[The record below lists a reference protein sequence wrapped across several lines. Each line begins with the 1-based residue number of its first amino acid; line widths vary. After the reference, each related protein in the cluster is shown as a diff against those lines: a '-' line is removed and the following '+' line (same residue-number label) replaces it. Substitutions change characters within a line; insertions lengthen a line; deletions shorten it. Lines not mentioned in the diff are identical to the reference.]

1 MSCTEKKSTTMRS
14 ILGSKLSFKPPVTQ
28 DPRTFSRTTKGI
40 ILMCIGLCASTSGF
54 SSTIYFPGL
63 PAITAELNAP
73 PIATTLTAALFVLLM
88 GIAPVFWAS
97 FSDRLHVRRVL
108 LFFSMIIFAVA
119 SLGAAFINNIWG
131 LVVLRC
137 IQAVGSSCGQSVG
150 AGVIADCYPLEQR
163 GAAFGKY
170 FFFVFFGPLLG
181 PIIGGFLI
189 ISVLSWRAT
198 FWFCVAF
205 GLFIACNIFF
215 LFPETYRDNAKWDMQ
230 LPTTTTTTSSN
241 KDNDK
246 ASSIS
251 SATLEDK
258 TAAHQP
264 ETEVIPEK
272 SQIDTVQQEHQ
283 TPAAESK
290 PPAAARRTNPF
301 AAFLLLRHPFVLCS
315 ALVSGIAFGCM
326 FAVETIIPDL
336 YESHYGFNSWQTGLS
351 YLGAGVGNLLGSV
364 LGGMTSDKL
373 LLRSRRLRGGRAV
386 CEDRLTANL
395 WFAFVFIVF
404 GILLFGWGIQNN
416 LSYWCG
422 IVAFGIQTFGMNQVM
437 TATSAYIVDAVPGA
451 GASATASA
459 NLIRMIMACVLTL
472 IANPLVASIG
482 PGYTCVFLAGLSVL
496 GFCILVILK
505 LFGEKMRIRA
515 GFKD

>member
-1 MSCTEKKSTTMRS
+1 MSFAEKKSSMTS
-14 ILGSKLSFKPPVTQ
+14 KLKAKLSFKPPVTQ

-40 ILMCIGLCASTSGF
+40 VLMCIGLCASTSGF

-63 PAITAELNAP
+63 PAITEELHAP

-108 LFFSMIIFAVA
+108 LFFSMIVFAVA

-205 GLFIACNIFF
+205 ALFIACNIFF

-230 LPTTTTTTSSN
+230 LPTTCNDDKSS
-241 KDNDK
+241 
-246 ASSIS
+246 SSS
-251 SATLEDK
+251 STTLEDD
-258 TAAHQP
+258 AHQP
-264 ETEVIPEK
+264 ETEAIPEK
-272 SQIDTVQQEHQ
+272 SQTDTVEQAHQ
-283 TPAAESK
+283 VPAEAKPAAIQAQ
-290 PPAAARRTNPF
+290 PARRTNPF

-315 ALVSGIAFGCM
+315 ALVSGIAFGSM

-351 YLGAGVGNLLGSV
+351 YLGAGVGNMAGSL

-395 WFAFVFIVF
+395 WFAFIFIVF
-404 GILLFGWGIQNN
+404 GILLFGWGIEKN

-482 PGYTCVFLAGLSVL
+482 PGYTCVFLAGLSVV

>member
-1 MSCTEKKSTTMRS
+1 MSEKTS
-14 ILGSKLSFKPPVTQ
+14 IKTLLKAKLYFRPPVTQ
-28 DPRTFSRTTKGI
+28 DPRTFGRTTKAI
-40 ILMCIGLCASTSGF
+40 VLICIGLCASTSGF
-54 SSTIYFPGL
+54 ASTIYFPGL
-63 PAITAELNAP
+63 PAITQDLHAP
-73 PIATTLTAALFVLLM
+73 SIATTLTAALFVLLM

-97 FSDRLHVRRVL
+97 FSDNFHVRRIVL
-108 LFFSMIIFAVA
+108 FTSMIIFAAA
-119 SLGAAFINNIWG
+119 SLGSAFINNIWG

-137 IQAVGSSCGQSVG
+137 VQAVGSSCGQSVG

-163 GAAFGKY
+163 GAAFGK
-170 FFFVFFGPLLG
+170 FFFGVFFGPLLG

-189 ISVLSWRAT
+189 MSDLSWRAT

-205 GLFIACNIFF
+205 ALFIACSLFF
-215 LFPETYRDNAKWDMQ
+215 FFPETYRDNAKWDMQ
-230 LPTTTTTTSSN
+230 LPTTASGDDAS
-241 KDNDK
+241 
-246 ASSIS
+246 ASSAS
-251 SATLEDK
+251 STTLEDDQRP
-258 TAAHQP
+258 AQEEEA
-264 ETEVIPEK
+264 VAVPEK
-272 SQIDTVQQEHQ
+272 RQIDSVEVSHA
-283 TPAAESK
+283 TPAPLQPK
-290 PPAAARRTNPF
+290 RRTNPF
-301 AAFLLLRHPFVLCS
+301 AAFLLLRHPFVLCA
-315 ALVSGIAFGCM
+315 ALVSGVAFGCM

-351 YLGAGVGNLLGSV
+351 YLGAGVGNLFGSL

-395 WFAFVFIVF
+395 WFAFFFIIF
-404 GILLFGWGIQNN
+404 GVLLFGWGIERN

-422 IVAFGIQTFGMNQVM
+422 IVSFGIQTFGMNQVM
-437 TATSAYIVDAVPGA
+437 TATSAYIVDANPGA

-459 NLIRMIMACVLTL
+459 NLVRMVMACVLTL

-496 GFCILVILK
+496 GLCLLVILK
-505 LFGEKMRIRA
+505 FWGEKMRIRA

>member
-1 MSCTEKKSTTMRS
+1 MSFVEKKSTIKS
-14 ILGSKLSFKPPVTQ
+14 ILKSKLSFKPPVTQ

-63 PAITAELNAP
+63 PAITEELHAP

-108 LFFSMIIFAVA
+108 LFFSMIVFAVA

-205 GLFIACNIFF
+205 ALFIACNIFF

-230 LPTTTTTTSSN
+230 LPTTSN
-241 KDNDK
+241 DDK

-251 SATLEDK
+251 SATLEGN
-258 TAAHQP
+258 AHQP
-264 ETEVIPEK
+264 EIEASSEK
-272 SQIDTVQQEHQ
+272 SQIDTVEHQ
-283 TPAAESK
+283 IPVEPKPAAAQ
-290 PPAAARRTNPF
+290 PQARRTNPF

-326 FAVETIIPDL
+326 FAVETIIPGL

-351 YLGAGVGNLLGSV
+351 YLGAGVGNMAGSL

-404 GILLFGWGIQNN
+404 GILLFGWGIQKN

-482 PGYTCVFLAGLSVL
+482 SGYTCVFLAGLSVV

>member
-1 MSCTEKKSTTMRS
+1 MSEKSTIKS
-14 ILGSKLSFKPPVTQ
+14 LLKSKLSFKPPVTQ
-28 DPRTFSRTTKGI
+28 DPRTFKRTTKGI

-63 PAITAELNAP
+63 PAITEELHAP

-108 LFFSMIIFAVA
+108 LFFSMIVFAVA

-189 ISVLSWRAT
+189 MSALSWRAT

-205 GLFIACNIFF
+205 ALFIACNIFF
-215 LFPETYRDNAKWDMQ
+215 LFPETYRDNAKWDLQ
-230 LPTTTTTTSSN
+230 LPTN
-241 KDNDK
+241 ANDDK
-246 ASSIS
+246 SSSIS
-251 SATLEDK
+251 SKTLEDD
-258 TAAHQP
+258 TNQP
-264 ETEVIPEK
+264 ETEAIPEK
-272 SQIDTVQQEHQ
+272 SQIDVVEQDQNPVKSKPTVQQQQEQ
-283 TPAAESK
+283 PQQK
-290 PPAAARRTNPF
+290 RRANPF
-301 AAFLLLRHPFVLCS
+301 AAFILLRHPFVLCA

-351 YLGAGVGNLLGSV
+351 YLGAGVGNMVGSL

-395 WFAFVFIVF
+395 WFAFIFIVF
-404 GILLFGWGIQNN
+404 GILLFGWGIEKN

-482 PGYTCVFLAGLSVL
+482 PGYTCVFLAGLSVV
-496 GFCILVILK
+496 GFCILAILK

>member
-1 MSCTEKKSTTMRS
+1 M
-14 ILGSKLSFKPPVTQ
+14 
-28 DPRTFSRTTKGI
+28 
-40 ILMCIGLCASTSGF
+40 
-54 SSTIYFPGL
+54 
-63 PAITAELNAP
+63 NA
-73 PIATTLTAALFVLLM
+73 
-88 GIAPVFWAS
+88 
-97 FSDRLHVRRVL
+97 
-108 LFFSMIIFAVA
+108 
-119 SLGAAFINNIWG
+119 
-131 LVVLRC
+131 
-137 IQAVGSSCGQSVG
+137 
-150 AGVIADCYPLEQR
+150 
-163 GAAFGKY
+163 
-170 FFFVFFGPLLG
+170 GPLLG

-205 GLFIACNIFF
+205 ALFIACNIFF
-215 LFPETYRDNAKWDMQ
+215 LFPETYRDNAKWDMH
-230 LPTTTTTTSSN
+230 LPTTSN
-241 KDNDK
+241 DDK
-246 ASSIS
+246 SSSIS
-251 SATLEDK
+251 SATLEDDE
-258 TAAHQP
+258 HQP
-264 ETEVIPEK
+264 ETEAIPEK
-272 SQIDTVQQEHQ
+272 SQINAVEQAHQ
-283 TPAAESK
+283 TPVESK
-290 PPAAARRTNPF
+290 PAVAQPQPARRTNPF

-351 YLGAGVGNLLGSV
+351 YLGAGVGNMAGSI

-404 GILLFGWGIQNN
+404 GILLFGWGIQKN

>member
-1 MSCTEKKSTTMRS
+1 
-14 ILGSKLSFKPPVTQ
+14 PPVTQ
-28 DPRTFSRTTKGI
+28 DPRTFSRKTKGI

-63 PAITAELNAP
+63 PAITEDLHAP
-73 PIATTLTAALFVLLM
+73 SIATTLTAALFVLLM

-97 FSDRLHVRRVL
+97 FSDNFHVRRIVL
-108 LFFSMIIFAVA
+108 FASMIIFAVA
-119 SLGAAFINNIWG
+119 SLGSAFINNIWG

-137 IQAVGSSCGQSVG
+137 VQAIGSSCGQSVG

-163 GAAFGKY
+163 GAAFGK
-170 FFFVFFGPLLG
+170 FFFGVFFGPLLG

-189 ISVLSWRAT
+189 MSALSWRAT

-205 GLFIACNIFF
+205 ALFIACNIFF
-215 LFPETYRDNAKWDMQ
+215 FFPETYRDNAKWDMQ
-230 LPTTTTTTSSN
+230 LPTT
-241 KDNDK
+241 KDEDNS
-246 ASSIS
+246 SSITS
-251 SATLEDK
+251 RTLEDDN
-258 TAAHQP
+258 QP
-264 ETEVIPEK
+264 ETKIVYEK
-272 SQIDTVQQEHQ
+272 NQIDSTEQSNIAV
-283 TPAAESK
+283 ESK
-290 PPAAARRTNPF
+290 PTAPPPTTPPPTTTLQPQKRSSNPF
-301 AAFLLLRHPFVLCS
+301 AAFILLKHPFVLCS

-351 YLGAGVGNLLGSV
+351 YLGAGVGNLFGSM

-395 WFAFVFIVF
+395 WFAFIFIVF
-404 GILLFGWGIQNN
+404 GILLFGWGIEKN

-437 TATSAYIVDAVPGA
+437 TATSAYIVDSIPGA

-459 NLIRMIMACVLTL
+459 NLIRMVMACVLTL

-482 PGYTCVFLAGLSVL
+482 PGFTCVFLAGLSVL
-496 GFCILVILK
+496 GFIILVILK
-505 LFGEKMRIRA
+505 LWGEKMRIRA